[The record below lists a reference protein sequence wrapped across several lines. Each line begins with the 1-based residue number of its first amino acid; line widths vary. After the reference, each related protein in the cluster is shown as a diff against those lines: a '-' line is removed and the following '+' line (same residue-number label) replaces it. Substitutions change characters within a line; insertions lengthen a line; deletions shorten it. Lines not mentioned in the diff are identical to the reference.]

1 MLPLAVQNKNILR
14 LAAAQALAG
23 ANSVVFYATGAI
35 VGNAIA
41 PSPSLAT
48 LPITLF
54 VLGMAASILP
64 FGALAR
70 TRGRKAAFRLG
81 TGAGMVTGLAAA
93 LAVVLNSFLL
103 FCLAAMLGGAYAAVA
118 LSFRFAATDGVAPAR
133 RARALSLVMGGGVA
147 AGIIG
152 PMLVT
157 GTMHLWPA
165 HTFAVTFLAQALV
178 AVLAAFLLRGVTPAE
193 PTAASVRGG
202 RPLREIVRQ
211 PGFCHYGIQR
221 RGGLYGD
228 EFSDDRR
235 AALHAYARSFPAGRQ
250 PWDPVACDGDVRP
263 GIFHRPADPALRR
276 SANGGGGIADHR
288 RVGGGRSQRSRRVS
302 LLAVADFAR
311 HRLELWLHRRL
322 GENHRFPP
330 PGREDPGSVAQR
342 FSGLRRDD
350 RGVVFVRGSAQ
361 RLRLER
367 RAVGLP
373 GPGCG
378 GVVDPA
384 AAPLIPIPRLAP
396 GLPLRRPSFAFFSY
410 ALLKFI

>member
-35 VGNAIA
+35 VGNSIA

-165 HTFAVTFLAQALV
+165 HIFAVTFLAQALV

-211 PGFCHYGIQR
+211 PGFATTVFSGAVAYMVMNFLMTAAPLSMHMHGLSQQAANLGIQWHVMAMYGPGFFTGR
-221 RGGLYGD
+221 LIQRFGAVRMAAAGLLIT
-228 EFSDDRR
+228 
-235 AALHAYARSFPAGRQ
+235 AAS
-250 PWDPVACDGDVRP
+250 VAVGLSGLGVYHYWLSLILL
-263 GIFHRPADPALRR
+263 GIGWNFGFTGASAKIIDFHRPEEKTQVQSLNDFLVF
-276 SANGGGGIADHR
+276 GVMI
-288 RVGGGRSQRSRRVS
+288 VGSFSSGVLLNAFGWNAVLWGS
-302 LLAVADFAR
+302 LVPVAVA
-311 HRLELWLHRRL
+311 LLTLL
-322 GENHRFPP
+322 
-330 PGREDPGSVAQR
+330 
-342 FSGLRRDD
+342 LR
-350 RGVVFVRGSAQ
+350 
-361 RLRLER
+361 
-367 RAVGLP
+367 
-373 GPGCG
+373 
-378 GVVDPA
+378 
-384 AAPLIPIPRLAP
+384 PLSPTPRLAP

>member
-1 MLPLAVQNKNILR
+1 MLPLAVQNKNIFR

-81 TGAGMVTGLAAA
+81 TGAGMVTGLA
-93 LAVVLNSFLL
+93 VVLNSFLL

-165 HTFAVTFLAQALV
+165 HIFAVTFLAQALV

-211 PGFCHYGIQR
+211 PGFATTVFSGAVAYMVMNFLMTAAPLSMHMHGLSQQAANLGIQWHVMAMYGPGFFTGR
-221 RGGLYGD
+221 LIQRFGAVRMAAAGLLIT
-228 EFSDDRR
+228 
-235 AALHAYARSFPAGRQ
+235 AAS
-250 PWDPVACDGDVRP
+250 VAVGLSGLGVYHYWLSLILL
-263 GIFHRPADPALRR
+263 GIGWNFGFTGASAKIIDFHRPEEKTQVQSLNDFLVFGVMIVGSFSSGVLL
-276 SANGGGGIADHR
+276 SAFGWNAVLWG
-288 RVGGGRSQRSRRVS
+288 S
-302 LLAVADFAR
+302 LVPVAVALLTLLLR
-311 HRLELWLHRRL
+311 PLS
-322 GENHRFPP
+322 PP
-330 PGREDPGSVAQR
+330 
-342 FSGLRRDD
+342 
-350 RGVVFVRGSAQ
+350 
-361 RLRLER
+361 
-367 RAVGLP
+367 RA
-373 GPGCG
+373 
-378 GVVDPA
+378 
-384 AAPLIPIPRLAP
+384 
-396 GLPLRRPSFAFFSY
+396 
-410 ALLKFI
+410 

>member
-1 MLPLAVQNKNILR
+1 MLPLAVQNKNIFR

-211 PGFCHYGIQR
+211 PGFATTVFSGAVAYMVMNFLMTAAPLSMHMYGLSQQAANLGIQWHVMAMYGPGFFTGR
-221 RGGLYGD
+221 LIQRFGAVRMVAAGLLIT
-228 EFSDDRR
+228 
-235 AALHAYARSFPAGRQ
+235 AAS
-250 PWDPVACDGDVRP
+250 VAVGLSGLGVYHYWLSLILL
-263 GIFHRPADPALRR
+263 GIGWNFGFTGASAKIIDFHRPEEKTQ
-276 SANGGGGIADHR
+276 
-288 RVGGGRSQRSRRVS
+288 VQS
-302 LLAVADFAR
+302 LNDFLVFGVMILGSFSSGVLLNAFGWNAVLWGSLVPVAVALLTLLLR
-311 HRLELWLHRRL
+311 PLS
-322 GENHRFPP
+322 PP
-330 PGREDPGSVAQR
+330 
-342 FSGLRRDD
+342 
-350 RGVVFVRGSAQ
+350 
-361 RLRLER
+361 
-367 RAVGLP
+367 RA
-373 GPGCG
+373 
-378 GVVDPA
+378 
-384 AAPLIPIPRLAP
+384 
-396 GLPLRRPSFAFFSY
+396 
-410 ALLKFI
+410 

>member
-157 GTMHLWPA
+157 GTMHLWSA
-165 HTFAVTFLAQALV
+165 HIFAVTFLAQALV

-211 PGFCHYGIQR
+211 PGFATTVFSGAVAYMVMNFLMTAAPLSMHMHGLSLQAANLGIQWHVMAMYGPGFFTGR
-221 RGGLYGD
+221 LIQRFGAVRMAAAGLLIT
-228 EFSDDRR
+228 
-235 AALHAYARSFPAGRQ
+235 AAS
-250 PWDPVACDGDVRP
+250 VAVGLSGLGVYHYWLSLILL
-263 GIFHRPADPALRR
+263 GIGWNFGFTGASAKIIDFHRPEEKTQVQSLNDFLVFGVMIVG
-276 SANGGGGIADHR
+276 SFSSGILLNAFGWNA
-288 RVGGGRSQRSRRVS
+288 VLWGS
-302 LLAVADFAR
+302 LVPVAVALLTLLLR
-311 HRLELWLHRRL
+311 PLS
-322 GENHRFPP
+322 PP
-330 PGREDPGSVAQR
+330 
-342 FSGLRRDD
+342 
-350 RGVVFVRGSAQ
+350 
-361 RLRLER
+361 
-367 RAVGLP
+367 RA
-373 GPGCG
+373 
-378 GVVDPA
+378 
-384 AAPLIPIPRLAP
+384 
-396 GLPLRRPSFAFFSY
+396 
-410 ALLKFI
+410 